1 MPFDQTWAHVAARDD
16 GLRARI
22 QSREPSRLLYVA
34 SAPPV
39 PSKIGPARRNFHVID
54 QLSRFYDVTVLA
66 PGSALDASRFADAL
80 GRKVAGVHF
89 APVRLSASRKFAW
102 KIWRTACG
110 RCDFVP
116 AGEAALRR
124 LCSSF
129 ARKESFDA
137 VVLSNALL
145 HTLPIEPGMPVIGDT
160 HNVEFDLLQRLAE
173 TSSGWARRVYSRRQ
187 SKATR
192 EEERRAASRVELL
205 LATSER
211 DRTLFVD
218 MLDAPRVDVIMNGIA
233 LDEFTPASVLG
244 EPGEIL
250 FTGLMSYFPNQQ
262 GLRWFLE
269 RVFPLVR
276 RRVPNA
282 RLVAAGASP
291 PKWLRKRA
299 EEHVLVTGAVEDM
312 RPFLARARV
321 TIAPLLTGGG
331 TRVKIL
337 EANAVGRPVVSTA
350 IGAEGLGVRDGDS
363 ILLADDPE
371 QFAHHVIAV
380 LSDDALARRL
390 SVAGR
395 AYVTQNHDWDRIGE
409 RLSGVLRDRI
419 GLTPRSR
426 APLQDL
432 SPLIDYVAE

>member
-1 MPFDQTWAHVAARDD
+1 
-16 GLRARI
+16 
-22 QSREPSRLLYVA
+22 
-34 SAPPV
+34 
-39 PSKIGPARRNFHVID
+39 
-54 QLSRFYDVTVLA
+54 
-66 PGSALDASRFADAL
+66 
-80 GRKVAGVHF
+80 
-89 APVRLSASRKFAW
+89 
-102 KIWRTACG
+102 
-110 RCDFVP
+110 
-116 AGEAALRR
+116 
-124 LCSSF
+124 
-129 ARKESFDA
+129 
-137 VVLSNALL
+137 
-145 HTLPIEPGMPVIGDT
+145 
-160 HNVEFDLLQRLAE
+160 
-173 TSSGWARRVYSRRQ
+173 
-187 SKATR
+187 
-192 EEERRAASRVELL
+192 
-205 LATSER
+205 
-211 DRTLFVD
+211 
-218 MLDAPRVDVIMNGIA
+218 
-233 LDEFTPASVLG
+233 
-244 EPGEIL
+244 
-250 FTGLMSYFPNQQ
+250 MSYFPNQQ